1 MPDGRHRFFL
11 TLSWLWV
18 AVVIGYVAWGAV
30 EYEGLYRWLAEW
42 QIAQWGGYYRK
53 WTAVLPGVILAAPA
67 LSYIGYRARLR
78 QAAEANS
85 PAAQARTVGRT
96 GRVFML
102 VGLLGILTGAGA
114 FAVSRTLPDGNE
126 RAEPYDAARLGS
138 GPAPNIKVRIRGLD
152 DPAARTQVVRRGVDD
167 RVTFYAGFRLEGE
180 AKDAPLRL
188 FIERNAP
195 GPEAL
200 TTLQAFLPEQT
211 GYLVENGVPAEAL
224 DALRARGIRVA
235 NPHWLLQTGSL
246 ARREPYYIVAAVGG
260 FGGLVF
266 LLVGFATSL
275 QGRRRAWLAT
285 AIRPDGSPVEP
296 SPPPRG

>member
-1 MPDGRHRFFL
+1 MPGGRHKIFL
-11 TLSWLWV
+11 ALSWFWV
-18 AVVIGYVAWGAV
+18 AVLIGYFAWGAV
-30 EYEGLYRWLAEW
+30 EYSGLYRWLAEL

-53 WTAVLPGVILAAPA
+53 WTAVLPGVVLALPA
-67 LSYIGYRARLR
+67 LAYIGFRARLR

-85 PAAQARTVGRT
+85 PAAQARTIGRT
-96 GRVFML
+96 GRIFML
-102 VGLLGILTGAGA
+102 VGLLGILAGGGA
-114 FAVSRTLPDGNE
+114 FAFSRTLPDGSE
-126 RAEPYDAARLGS
+126 RAESYDASRLGN
-138 GPAPNIKVRIRGLD
+138 GPAPTAKVRIRGND
-152 DPAARTQVVRRGVDD
+152 DPAARAQVVRRGVDD

-188 FIERNAP
+188 FIERNTP

-235 NPHWLLQTGSL
+235 SPHWLLQTGNL
-246 ARREPYYIVAAVGG
+246 AKREPYYIVAAVGG
-260 FGGLVF
+260 FVGLVF
-266 LLVGFATSL
+266 VLVGFATWL

-285 AIRPDGSPVEP
+285 AVRPDGSPVEP
-296 SPPPRG
+296 SPPGV

>member
-1 MPDGRHRFFL
+1 MPGGRHRIFL
-11 TLSWLWV
+11 ALSWLWV

-30 EYEGLYRWLAEW
+30 NDSGLYRWLAEW

-53 WTAVLPGVILAAPA
+53 WTAVLPGVLLASPA
-67 LSYIGYRARLR
+67 LAYIGYRTRLR
-78 QAAEANS
+78 QAAEASS
-85 PAAQARTVGRT
+85 PAAQARTIGRT
-96 GRVFML
+96 GRTFML
-102 VGLLGILTGAGA
+102 VGLLGILIGGGA
-114 FAVSRTLPDGNE
+114 FAISRTLPDGSE
-126 RAEPYDAARLGS
+126 RAEPFDAVRLGS
-138 GPAPNIKVRIRGLD
+138 GPAPSPRVRIRGMD

-188 FIERNAP
+188 FVERSTP
-195 GPEAL
+195 GQEAL

-235 NPHWLLQTGSL
+235 SPLWLLQTASL
-246 ARREPYYIVAAVGG
+246 ARREPYYIAAAVGG
-260 FGGLVF
+260 FVGLVF

-285 AIRPDGSPVEP
+285 AIRPDGSPVEG
-296 SPPPRG
+296 SPPPAA